1 MFMMCQDIYFRSKTW
16 IKTRDNSIQLFLGW
30 EGVGLASYLLINFF
44 LFYIQDFFNNQVKVE
59 L

>member
-16 IKTRDNSIQLFLGW
+16 IKTGDNSIQLFLGW